1 MSISLDKIEDCI
13 AKISL
18 DKVDDLSD
26 LDKVGFTKKVSVVKN
41 KYNSNTFGPDIVY
54 GTYVP
59 YFTTDPLSF
68 SKSAGLIS
76 YVATHKVRLSPIPP
90 KFSLGK
96 DLTEQ
101 SLGISALEYFNDI

>member
-18 DKVDDLSD
+18 DKIDDLSD
-26 LDKVGFTKKVSVVKN
+26 LDKIGFTKKISVAKN

-59 YFTTDPLSF
+59 YFTTDPLNF

-76 YVATHKVRLSPIPP
+76 YVATHKIRLSSIQP
-90 KFSLGK
+90 KFILGE
-96 DLTEQ
+96 DLTKQ
-101 SLGISALEYFNDI
+101 PLGISALEYFNDI